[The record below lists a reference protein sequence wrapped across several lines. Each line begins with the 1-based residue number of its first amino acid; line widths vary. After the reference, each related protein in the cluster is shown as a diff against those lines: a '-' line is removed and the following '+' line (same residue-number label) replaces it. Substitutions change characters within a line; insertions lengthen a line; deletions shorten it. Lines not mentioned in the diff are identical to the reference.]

1 MNKSNNFSVAAST
14 DGHLTTNQNLCRPQI
29 SELFNLDESRE
40 LLTVKDVATIYKI
53 CQRTIYDLIKTDPS
67 FPYINVGLKKKY
79 MIDREKLEA
88 WIEKRT
94 RKERQSHF
102 KLADSKDLIGGKNNE

>member
-1 MNKSNNFSVAAST
+1 MNNLNENSVAASN

-29 SELFNLDESRE
+29 SELFSLDEGRE

-53 CQRTIYDLIKTDPS
+53 CQRTIYDLIKTDSS

-79 MIDREKLEA
+79 MIDKEKLEA
-88 WIEKRT
+88 SIEKRT
-94 RKERQSHF
+94 RRERQNHF
-102 KLADSKDLIGGKNNE
+102 KLAKPQDLIGGK